1 MTSPCLAGAVLMLI
15 ASGAATAAE
24 SALDPVVVTAQRRQ
38 QPIDEVPLS
47 VSRIGGEV
55 LERDAITDISGLTSR
70 VPGLAANAGGI
81 PSLYLRGIGSND
93 LGAGGDPSVGVY
105 QDGLY
110 LGRSTGSIFDLLDVE
125 RVEVIRGPQGVLFGR
140 NSAGGAINV
149 VTRRPDDSQSL
160 RLSAQAGSFGE
171 TRFTGVANLPVAP
184 DLALR
189 VAASTLDRDG
199 FIYNAFSGEH
209 ISNAGQWAAR
219 ATLAYQPGD
228 AFDLQLQ
235 LGAEDKDTDG
245 TTSRSTNQDY
255 LAGTPFDPYYSDLEH
270 GFEQRE
276 LRYANLRSHSRIGD
290 WQFEL
295 ATAYRSI
302 QYADLVDSVGAGLY
316 ARRLYAG
323 TDETNR
329 QFSQELI
336 LQRDSDTFHLIAGL
350 SYYRQRARQQS
361 HLESTSDTVNFAVSR
376 QLGFPVVVLPPGRF
390 HEENNFNGGLTQSVA
405 GFADLTMQVAHRWE
419 LVTGLRFT
427 RDRKDH
433 HVDGQGSN
441 NGFAVVFPDTPDTA
455 SSSHWTD
462 WTPRAGINFSVTEN
476 ALLYLQYAEGYKSGG
491 FNSFVPA
498 TPFAPEHVDQFE
510 LGYKWSSS
518 DGRYAARV
526 AAFDYGYRDLQVSV
540 IEGGRAVLRNAARA
554 RGRGMD
560 VDLSARIGEHY
571 TAAVVAGWLDA
582 KFAEF
587 LTGNTAVDLAGN
599 ALTYSPDFQMSASL
613 GTEHVVGSFR
623 LTGALTWSY
632 SGRQYFDVS
641 NSAAASE
648 NDVSIVDASISVAQR
663 DKGRWRLTLFGRN
676 LTNTHYVTTIGG
688 IAKDTLNAPASK
700 RGMPRTVGVRV
711 DLSLE

>member
-1 MTSPCLAGAVLMLI
+1 MTSPRLACAALMLV
-15 ASGAATAAE
+15 ASVAATAAE
-24 SALDPVVVTAQRRQ
+24 STLDPVVVTAQRRQ

-55 LERDAITDISGLTSR
+55 LERDAITDISGLASR

-149 VTRRPDDSQSL
+149 VTRPLEDTRSL

-199 FIYNAFSGEH
+199 FIYNAFSGER
-209 ISNAGQWAAR
+209 ISDAGQRAVR

-228 AFDLQLQ
+228 SFSLQLQ
-235 LGAEDKDTDG
+235 LGAEDKDADG

-255 LAGTPFDPYYSDLEH
+255 LAGTPFDPYYSDLDH

-276 LRYANLRSHSRIGD
+276 LRYANLRSHSRFGD
-290 WQFEL
+290 WQLEL

-302 QYADLVDSVGAGLY
+302 HYEDLVDSVGAGLY

-336 LQRDSDTFHLIAGL
+336 LQRDSDRYHLIAGA
-350 SYYRQRARQQS
+350 SYYRQRARQLS

-376 QLGFPVVVLPPGRF
+376 QLGFPVVVIAPGRF
-390 HEENNFNGGLTQSVA
+390 HEENNLNGGLTQSVSA
-405 GFADLTMQVAHRWE
+405 FADLTTQLADRWDLVA
-419 LVTGLRFT
+419 GLRYS
-427 RDRKDH
+427 RDSKDH

-441 NGFAVVFPDTPDTA
+441 NGLAVVFPDTPDTPA
-455 SSSHWTD
+455 SSHWTD
-462 WTPRAGINFSVTEN
+462 WTPRVGINFRVN
-476 ALLYLQYAEGYKSGG
+476 ADALLYLQYAEGYKSGG

-498 TPFAPEHVDQFE
+498 TPFAPEHIDQVE
-510 LGYKWSSS
+510 LGYKWSSA
-518 DGRYAARV
+518 DDRYAARV
-526 AAFDYGYRDLQVSV
+526 AAFDYRYRDLQVSV

-554 RGRGMD
+554 TGRGMD
-560 VDLSARIGEHY
+560 VDLSARLGEHY
-571 TAAVVAGWLDA
+571 SAAIVAGWLDA
-582 KFAEF
+582 EFTEF

-613 GTEHVVGSFR
+613 GSDHVVGSFR
-623 LTGALTWSY
+623 LAGALTWSY

-641 NSAAASE
+641 NSVAASE
-648 NDVSIVDASISVAQR
+648 VDVHLVDASVSVSPR
-663 DKGRWRLTLFGRN
+663 DSRRWRVTLFGRN
-676 LTNTHYVTTIGG
+676 LTNSHCVTTIGG
-688 IAKDTLNAPASK
+688 IAKDTLDAPASK

-711 DLSLE
+711 DLAFE